1 MKKYILAIFF
11 LLFALSSSF
20 AGENSLDISGYYKN
34 ILTLSKSLYTKE
46 DIFADTQRLRL
57 DFKKQT
63 EPWQFFLSVDNEA
76 IVNDFANTSD
86 FSFIRSKIQDN
97 LTAIDLDKVSV
108 DNEHLYLKHSLYRA
122 YLKYYQPKF
131 QAVLGK
137 QSIDWGRMRFYSPL
151 DLFNSLAPT
160 EIEADE
166 RIGIDAVNL
175 NFSPKD
181 FSGLNFVLA
190 PAKNSGEASFGA
202 RLFHKIETFD
212 CALIAASIRKDKVL
226 GFLFDGYLRDA
237 GFRGEFSYTKQDN
250 KREFPRVSLG
260 LDYNFFAKL
269 YLLFEQFFNGGADDN
284 DATALTSSY
293 SLSRK
298 ILSLKKHLSNLG
310 ITYELTPLVKLDN
323 FIIYDWDGKSVFLN
337 PQLRY
342 NIFKNTDIS
351 LGAQLFQGRGNS
363 EFGDYQN
370 AYYLQVKV
378 FF

>member
-1 MKKYILAIFF
+1 MKRYLLF
-11 LLFALSSSF
+11 LLLSLIFYGVSF
-20 AGENSLDISGYYKN
+20 SQESDLEISGYYKN
-34 ILTLSKSLYTKE
+34 IFYQTKSLYTKE
-46 DIFADTQRLRL
+46 DIFADTGRLRL
-57 DFKKQT
+57 EFKKEI

-76 IVNDFANTSD
+76 IINDFANTSD
-86 FSFIRSKIQDN
+86 FKFIRSKIQDN

-108 DNEHLYLKHSLYRA
+108 DNEHLYLKHSVYRA
-122 YLKYYQPKF
+122 YLKYYRPEF
-131 QAVLGK
+131 QVVLGK

-160 EIEADE
+160 EVEPDE
-166 RIGIDAVNL
+166 RIGIDALNL
-175 NFSPKD
+175 NFSSQD
-181 FSGLNFVLA
+181 FSGLNLILA

-269 YLLFEQFFNGGADDN
+269 HLLFEQFFNGGNDDN

-323 FIIYDWDGKSVFLN
+323 FIVYDWDGKSVFLN

-342 NIFKNTDIS
+342 NIFENTDIS
-351 LGAQLFQGRGNS
+351 LGAQFFQGRSNS

-370 AYYLQVKV
+370 AYYLQVKL